1 MDNMPQ
7 FAEPAFDNDCA
18 APLPEAARIIL
29 GHVAG
34 GSAGQTMGDTPA
46 SAPETTAHHSG
57 GDASDNF
64 QAGWGPM
71 PSDRE
76 PDD

>member
-1 MDNMPQ
+1 MPQ
-7 FAEPAFDNDCA
+7 FTESAFDTDCA
-18 APLPEAARIIL
+18 TPLPEAARIIL

-34 GSAGQTMGDTPA
+34 GPAGQTVGDTPA
-46 SAPETTAHHSG
+46 SAPETPTHHSG
-57 GDASDNF
+57 DVSDKDF

-71 PSDRE
+71 PSDQE